1 MKKVVFVAL
10 FLLAACVGTSSP
22 SKFYVLNSI
31 SSTTNTFDSA
41 KLFIGVGEVSVPM
54 YLDKPQIV
62 MRDKNQVELNISEFD
77 RWSEPLGDAIQL
89 ALADDLAVYL
99 PKTTVKPTSF
109 REETFDY
116 VVWVEINRFDGTL
129 KQDVVLS
136 AWWSIFDKN
145 GKLVV
150 REKSDL
156 TRSLGKTY
164 DDLALQNSVLVSE
177 LAEQIASK
185 LAKLKK

>member
-1 MKKVVFVAL
+1 MKKICLVAL
-10 FLLAACVGTSSP
+10 FLLASCVGTTPP

-31 SSTTNTFDSA
+31 NSTTNTFDSA
-41 KLFIGVGEVSVPM
+41 KLFIGVGEVNVPM
-54 YLDKPQIV
+54 YLDKPQMV

-89 ALADDLAVYL
+89 ALADDLAIYL
-99 PKTTVKPTSF
+99 PNATVKPTSF
-109 REETFDY
+109 REEVFDY
-116 VVWVEINRFDGTL
+116 VVWVEINRFDGTWR
-129 KQDVVLS
+129 QNVVLS

-145 GKLVV
+145 GKLVL
-150 REKSDL
+150 REKADL
-156 TRSLGKTY
+156 ARSLGKTY
-164 DDLALQNSVLVSE
+164 DDLALQNSELVSE